1 VNKEKLKSVHDH
13 DLERLLEKLGILGKL
28 KHRKL
33 KCTFCKTIV
42 TLENLHSIFPQS
54 GGIKLVCERIECIK
68 GLSSLLRE
76 GKVSL

>member
-1 VNKEKLKSVHDH
+1 MNKEKLKSVHDE

-42 TLENLHSIFPQS
+42 TLENLHSLFPQS
-54 GGIKLVCERIECIK
+54 GAIKLVCDKIECARE
-68 GLSSLLRE
+68 LSNLLRE
-76 GKVSL
+76 ERISL

>member
-1 VNKEKLKSVHDH
+1 MNKEKLKSVHDH